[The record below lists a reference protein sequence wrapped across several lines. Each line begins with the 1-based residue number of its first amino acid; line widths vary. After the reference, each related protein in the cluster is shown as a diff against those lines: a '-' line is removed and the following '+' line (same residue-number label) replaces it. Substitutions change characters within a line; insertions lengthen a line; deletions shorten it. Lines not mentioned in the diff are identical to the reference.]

1 MKVISIFSFLLL
13 FPLTALNQTRQ
24 DTIAPKIEVTTNQS
38 ELINAMRFEIEESER
53 LQAELN
59 KVIQEENARESK
71 INKELIR
78 LISE

>member
-13 FPLTALNQTRQ
+13 FPLKALNQTKQ
-24 DTIAPKIEVTTNQS
+24 DTIAPKVEVTTNQS
-38 ELINAMRFEIEESER
+38 ELINEMRFEIEESER